1 MSCLHRCAY
10 RGSVQVYMLEICEKA
25 SDKCFS
31 LTKLVVA
38 ATVQLCS
45 VFPLR
50 KEALVRSSRCAYFLA
65 HITSGP
71 HSRRLPEF
79 KIQVFAMANLTS
91 DLWEH
96 KKGSL
101 LLLVCMKCVC
111 VCEMWIIHQGYCSL
125 WALRIGFNQFSFS
138 STSDGFFSS
147 VISFY
152 WKTVT
157 LFYITSFFV
166 HLVIRCYQRAYVSL

>member
-1 MSCLHRCAY
+1 MSCLHRCVY
-10 RGSVQVYMLEICEKA
+10 RDSVQVYMLKICAKA
-25 SDKCFS
+25 SDTFFS
-31 LTKLVVA
+31 LTKQVVA
-38 ATVQLCS
+38 ASVQLCS

-50 KEALVRSSRCAYFLA
+50 KEALGRSSRCAYFLA

-71 HSRRLPEF
+71 HSQRLSEF

-111 VCEMWIIHQGYCSL
+111 VRDVNHSSGLLLFVSASYRVQPV
-125 WALRIGFNQFSFS
+125 QFQLH
-138 STSDGFFSS
+138 
-147 VISFY
+147 I
-152 WKTVT
+152 
-157 LFYITSFFV
+157 
-166 HLVIRCYQRAYVSL
+166 

>member
-1 MSCLHRCAY
+1 MMSCLHRCAY
-10 RGSVQVYMLEICEKA
+10 RGSDEVYMLEICAKA
-25 SDKCFS
+25 SDKRFS
-31 LTKLVVA
+31 QTKQLVA

-65 HITSGP
+65 HITSDP

-91 DLWEH
+91 DLWEC

-101 LLLVCMKCVC
+101 LILVCKKNVCVC
-111 VCEMWIIHQGYCSL
+111 VCARDVNH
-125 WALRIGFNQFSFS
+125 S
-138 STSDGFFSS
+138 SELVLFLGVLYWVQPVHFQQHIRLIFSS

-152 WKTVT
+152 
-157 LFYITSFFV
+157 
-166 HLVIRCYQRAYVSL
+166 

>member
-10 RGSVQVYMLEICEKA
+10 RVSVQVYMLEICEKA

-111 VCEMWIIHQGYCSL
+111 VWDVNHSSGLLLFVSASYRVQPV
-125 WALRIGFNQFSFS
+125 QFQQHIWC
-138 STSDGFFSS
+138 FFSS